1 MARARSPGCRT
12 SRRSVLG
19 GLGSTVLWPVTARS
33 DQGPVIAAAASLRPA
48 LDEIVPLFQSATGK
62 SVRIS
67 YGATGTLVRQIE
79 LGGPFE
85 AFLAADEE
93 SVARLEAKGAIDG
106 ESRVLVRGRI
116 VLAAAKGSKI
126 MVEEGLAGLAKALD
140 GGGLRRFAI
149 ANPELAP
156 YGRAAREALRRAGL
170 WDRVSARLAVAEN
183 VGQAAQYVASGAAD
197 AGILAVASAVVPEV
211 ASAITFMPIP
221 EDQHAPINQRM
232 ALLKAAGADARAFV
246 AFLGAP
252 PARALFEKFGFAVP

>member
-1 MARARSPGCRT
+1 MARAPSPGRRT

-19 GLGSTVLWPVTARS
+19 GLGSTVLWPVGARS
-33 DQGPVIAAAASLRPA
+33 DRGPVIAAAASLRPA

-116 VLAAAKGSKI
+116 VLAAAKGSKVT
-126 MVEEGLAGLAKALD
+126 VEEGLAGLAKALG

-170 WDRVSARLAVAEN
+170 WEQVSVRLAVAEN
-183 VGQAAQYVASGAAD
+183 VGQATQYVASGVAD
-197 AGILAVASAVVPEV
+197 AGILAMASAVVPEV
-211 ASAITFMPIP
+211 ASAITFIPIP
-221 EDQHAPINQRM
+221 DDQHAPINQRM
-232 ALLKAAGADARAFV
+232 ALLKPAGANAREFV

-252 PARALFEKFGFAVP
+252 PVRALFEKFGFAVP